1 MPLIEQSSPHLHV
14 AAFAFP
20 FGSHPRPLLSL
31 VLKLATAAPQVHFS
45 FFNTEKSNETLF
57 SSSKSSQLP
66 HNFRAYSVDDGVPAG
81 HVLSGHPLEAVEFFL
96 KAGAE
101 SFKKGIDIALAE
113 TGTNITCF
121 LMDGF
126 VVFAGEIAGDLG
138 IPWIPVWCPLSC
150 SLSAH
155 FYTDLIRKLYANNG
169 VVNESQNL
177 DQIPGLS
184 FMKIGDLPGELISP
198 DLDKSIFAK
207 TLSELGQVLPR
218 ATAIVI
224 NFFEE
229 LNPAALND
237 DHKSKFRKVFNVGFL
252 TISLPLSPQ
261 PPPESD
267 STGCLSWLNGQK
279 PKSVA
284 YVSFGT
290 VVATPQTELVAM
302 AEALEES
309 GVPFLWSLRDN
320 LKEALPTGFVGR
332 TSNMGKIVPWTPQT
346 QVLAHESVGV
356 FVTHGG
362 CNSVFESIA
371 CGVPMICR
379 PFFGDHQMTGR
390 MVEDFWGIGV
400 TVEGG
405 VITKKGLIKN
415 LELVLNDEQG
425 KKMRETVEVLKQIVT
440 DAGGPNGS
448 AARDFQNLLE
458 LVST

>member
-1 MPLIEQSSPHLHV
+1 MSIKQSSPHPHV

-20 FGSHPRPLLSL
+20 YGSHPRTFLSL
-31 VLKLATAAPQVHFS
+31 ALQLANAAPQVHFS
-45 FFNTEKSNETLF
+45 FFNTAKSNETLF

-66 HNFRAYSVDDGVPAG
+66 NNFRAYSVNDGVPAG

-96 KAGAE
+96 KAGPE
-101 SFKKGIDIALAE
+101 SFKKGIDIAVAE
-113 TGTNITCF
+113 TGTNITCI

-126 VVFAGEIAGDLG
+126 VVFAGEIAEDLG
-138 IPWIPVWCPLSC
+138 IPWIPLWVPISF

-155 FYTDLIRKLYANNG
+155 FYTDLIRKLYTNDG
-169 VVNESQNL
+169 VVTESQNL
-177 DQIPGLS
+177 GQIRGLS
-184 FMKIGDLPGELISP
+184 FFKTGDLPGEIISP

-207 TLSELGQVLPR
+207 TLSELDQMLPR

-229 LNPAALND
+229 LNPEALNE
-237 DHKSKFRKVFNVGFL
+237 DHRSKFKKVFNVGFL
-252 TISLPLSPQ
+252 TIPLPLS
-261 PPPESD
+261 ESD
-267 STGCLSWLNGQK
+267 STGCLSWLNRGK
-279 PKSVA
+279 SKSVV

-290 VVATPQTELVAM
+290 VVAAPQTELVAM

-332 TSNMGKIVPWTPQT
+332 TSNFGKIVPWTPQA

-356 FVTHGG
+356 FVTHAG
-362 CNSVFESIA
+362 CNSVLESIA

-379 PFFGDHQMTGR
+379 PFFGDQPMTGR
-390 MVEDFWGIGV
+390 MVQDLWGIGV

-405 VITKKGLIKN
+405 VITKNGLMKN
-415 LELVLNDEQG
+415 LKLVLNDEQG
-425 KKMRETVEVLKQIVT
+425 KKMREKVEVLKQRVT